1 MEEEEVHITQTLAPA
16 SSPLR
21 SRASDDRGL
30 ILSLVPKP
38 STLSPSSP
46 SLSPPPLHP
55 SGSAVYSL
63 QSKVNNLS
71 QRTGGKE
78 RKRERVREDNMA
90 SELQVEGPVSFQAL
104 PKQKGRGR
112 GEVPP
117 PVPFRHFDQRRR
129 SSSSEDE
136 VEEEVVAR
144 VQLHTDPTE
153 PQREKESWGAM
164 GKGAEKGERGGPAG
178 SVPGQPRGLGE
189 GASLES
195 LENIQSDSTGAT
207 KEDHP
212 PSSKPAPASSST
224 SSSSSHRHWA
234 PPKGFWRVARPETLI
249 LNRVS
254 TQSTVGTQT
263 TMPILSSFVRL
274 KDEPPANATLSGP
287 QSKSR
292 LASVDSVDEDRDESE
307 GCWNMLRSDSLD
319 CYLER
324 CDKKE
329 AKEPMDPV
337 GGLWRAESW
346 ESVYSQ
352 EGALSLGDTVE
363 ANQRARGRSVNRRR
377 NTKRVEEKGGV
388 DIPYLCVDQIDK
400 RDVSPDASASW
411 NNEWDLTIP
420 QQELLELPGLHFNP
434 EELPLSPRHEQAM
447 LLLERARLKAR
458 FNHAKGER
466 PQTRRS
472 HSAQRY
478 NPRRQQSGID
488 SALVQKAVAVK
499 PKEELTAP
507 PSSGPLLVPQC
518 RDLSPGGHN
527 RRYGNSPTRVRFE
540 DESEKEA
547 ESRYLDRVRE
557 RGRATG
563 QKSKGTLE
571 KKAESSISITGLTPR
586 LEDVGFTNAASTQVT
601 EVVVVLRKC
610 EACGS
615 ILRDP
620 PVPEPETAPPQSGN
634 AEENQSRKVSNWG
647 PPAQS
652 DGIPQPD
659 QPSSIHPKAAGVT
672 FGEVL
677 ILGEDT
683 EGGAGGGVGEK
694 SSGFGKLRRRS
705 RKGES
710 RLKRV
715 GSGHGPYG
723 ASWAHRRNSN
733 PRNRVNVCRRA
744 VTFALGSPVAL
755 DRPLV
760 GASGNSSPKDSDAPT
775 PPLPIKSALKSGCKS
790 RVSGQRVVKL
800 LPSVQYH
807 LINLDEGAGGSP
819 QHDLITTEH
828 HGDGPIS
835 APPGSPPS
843 AALVPCIRP
852 SSLRYSPARIT
863 PDLPPAELWETA
875 ADGAGLA
882 LSGDMSRDLLV
893 ALPEFRPAL
902 RCLGVSRAEDL
913 RAELLR
919 AEHLKAEA
927 QWEDGQE
934 GARRSMAERDGR
946 PKLSLRR
953 FFSSIGLHSVG
964 RLVKGGRSSS
974 MEQLSISAPRASSA
988 SPSPTHSP
996 HTNTRLQRT
1005 PSLQALHTVSPL
1017 AQLRKASSVQSLER
1031 RVERSTILGEVSVPN
1046 SLAPRMIQR
1055 ALSVEDMLAP
1065 RVVRPMGPMG
1075 RVVQAFPDGTLWL
1088 ELTRPPNGPFGFV
1101 ISRGKGRPVTGVYV
1115 EQVGDGTEEGL
1126 YSGLLGV
1133 GDEILE
1139 VNGETVAG
1147 LTLDLVTRLMTR
1159 DSTASIRVL
1168 PHRRNHR

>member
-1 MEEEEVHITQTLAPA
+1 MEEEEVRITQTLAPA
-16 SSPLR
+16 SSPPR
-21 SRASDDRGL
+21 SRASDDWGL

-38 STLSPSSP
+38 STLSPTSP
-46 SLSPPPLHP
+46 LLSPPPP
-55 SGSAVYSL
+55 PPPGSAVYSL
-63 QSKVNNLS
+63 QSK
-71 QRTGGKE
+71 
-78 RKRERVREDNMA
+78 
-90 SELQVEGPVSFQAL
+90 
-104 PKQKGRGR
+104 
-112 GEVPP
+112 
-117 PVPFRHFDQRRR
+117 RRR

-195 LENIQSDSTGAT
+195 LENIQSDSTSAT
-207 KEDHP
+207 KEDPP
-212 PSSKPAPASSST
+212 PSSKPTPASSST
-224 SSSSSHRHWA
+224 SSNSSHRHWA
-234 PPKGFWRVARPETLI
+234 PPKGFWRVARPETLV
-249 LNRVS
+249 LNRMS

-292 LASVDSVDEDRDESE
+292 LSSVDSVDEDRDESE

-329 AKEPMDPV
+329 VKEPMDPV

-346 ESVYSQ
+346 ESVCSQ
-352 EGALSLGDTVE
+352 EGTLSLGDTVE

-377 NTKRVEEKGGV
+377 NTKRGEEKGGV

-420 QQELLELPGLHFNP
+420 QQELLELPGSHFNP

-458 FNHAKGER
+458 FNHTKGER
-466 PQTRRS
+466 PETRRS

-478 NPRRQQSGID
+478 NPKRQQSGID

-507 PSSGPLLVPQC
+507 PSSGPLLVPQS

-586 LEDVGFTNAASTQVT
+586 LEDVGFTNAKSTQVT

-620 PVPEPETAPPQSGN
+620 PVPEPETQSGN
-634 AEENQSRKVSNWG
+634 VEENQGRKVSRYG

-677 ILGEDT
+677 ILGEDK
-683 EGGAGGGVGEK
+683 EGGAGGGVGER

-760 GASGNSSPKDSDAPT
+760 GASGNSSPKDSDTPT

-790 RVSGQRVVKL
+790 RASGQHVVKL

-828 HGDGPIS
+828 HGEGPIS
-835 APPGSPPS
+835 ARSGSPPN

-882 LSGDMSRDLLV
+882 LSGDVSRDLLV
-893 ALPEFRPAL
+893 ALPECRPAL

-1055 ALSVEDMLAP
+1055 ALSVEDVLAP

>member
-16 SSPLR
+16 SSPPQ
-21 SRASDDRGL
+21 SRASDDWGL

-46 SLSPPPLHP
+46 SLSPPPLP
-55 SGSAVYSL
+55 PPGSAVYSL

-78 RKRERVREDNMA
+78 RKRERVREENMA

-104 PKQKGRGR
+104 PKQKGRSR

-164 GKGAEKGERGGPAG
+164 GKGAEKGERGGPAD

-189 GASLES
+189 GASLE
-195 LENIQSDSTGAT
+195 NIQSDSTSAT
-207 KEDHP
+207 KEDLP

-224 SSSSSHRHWA
+224 SSNSSHRHWA
-234 PPKGFWRVARPETLI
+234 PPKGFWRVARPETLV

-274 KDEPPANATLSGP
+274 KDEPSANAILSGP

-292 LASVDSVDEDRDESE
+292 LASVDSVDEDRDERE

-346 ESVYSQ
+346 ESVCSQ
-352 EGALSLGDTVE
+352 EGTLSLGDTVE

-377 NTKRVEEKGGV
+377 NTKRGEEKGGV

-411 NNEWDLTIP
+411 NNECDLTIP
-420 QQELLELPGLHFNP
+420 QQELLELPGSHFNP

-478 NPRRQQSGID
+478 NPKRQQSGID

-507 PSSGPLLVPQC
+507 PSSGPLLVPQS

-586 LEDVGFTNAASTQVT
+586 LEDVGFTNAKSTQVT

-620 PVPEPETAPPQSGN
+620 PVPEPETQSGN
-634 AEENQSRKVSNWG
+634 AEENQGRKVSRYG

-677 ILGEDT
+677 ILGEDK
-683 EGGAGGGVGEK
+683 EGGAGGGVGER

-790 RVSGQRVVKL
+790 RASGQRVVKL

-828 HGDGPIS
+828 HGEGPIS
-835 APPGSPPS
+835 APSGSPPN

-882 LSGDMSRDLLV
+882 LSGDVCRDLLV
-893 ALPEFRPAL
+893 ALPECRPAL

-934 GARRSMAERDGR
+934 GARRSMAERDSR

-1031 RVERSTILGEVSVPN
+1031 RVERSTILGEVSVPK

-1055 ALSVEDMLAP
+1055 ALSVEDVLAP

>member
-1 MEEEEVHITQTLAPA
+1 
-16 SSPLR
+16 
-21 SRASDDRGL
+21 
-30 ILSLVPKP
+30 
-38 STLSPSSP
+38 
-46 SLSPPPLHP
+46 
-55 SGSAVYSL
+55 
-63 QSKVNNLS
+63 
-71 QRTGGKE
+71 
-78 RKRERVREDNMA
+78 
-90 SELQVEGPVSFQAL
+90 
-104 PKQKGRGR
+104 
-112 GEVPP
+112 
-117 PVPFRHFDQRRR
+117 
-129 SSSSEDE
+129 
-136 VEEEVVAR
+136 
-144 VQLHTDPTE
+144 
-153 PQREKESWGAM
+153 
-164 GKGAEKGERGGPAG
+164 
-178 SVPGQPRGLGE
+178 
-189 GASLES
+189 
-195 LENIQSDSTGAT
+195 
-207 KEDHP
+207 
-212 PSSKPAPASSST
+212 
-224 SSSSSHRHWA
+224 
-234 PPKGFWRVARPETLI
+234 
-249 LNRVS
+249 
-254 TQSTVGTQT
+254 
-263 TMPILSSFVRL
+263 MPILSSFVRL
-274 KDEPPANATLSGP
+274 KDEPPANATFSGP

-292 LASVDSVDEDRDESE
+292 LASVDSVDEDMDESE

-346 ESVYSQ
+346 ESVCSQ
-352 EGALSLGDTVE
+352 EGTLSLGDTVE

-377 NTKRVEEKGGV
+377 NTKRGEEKGGV
-388 DIPYLCVDQIDK
+388 DIPYLCVDLIDK

-420 QQELLELPGLHFNP
+420 QQELLELPG
-434 EELPLSPRHEQAM
+434 
-447 LLLERARLKAR
+447 K
-458 FNHAKGER
+458 
-466 PQTRRS
+466 
-472 HSAQRY
+472 
-478 NPRRQQSGID
+478 RQQSGIE

-507 PSSGPLLVPQC
+507 PSSGPLLVPQS

-620 PVPEPETAPPQSGN
+620 PVPEPETQSGN
-634 AEENQSRKVSNWG
+634 AEENQGRKVSRYG

-677 ILGEDT
+677 ILGEDK
-683 EGGAGGGVGEK
+683 EGGAGGGVGER

-790 RVSGQRVVKL
+790 RASGQRVVKL

-807 LINLDEGAGGSP
+807 RINLDEGAGGSP

-828 HGDGPIS
+828 HGEGPIS
-835 APPGSPPS
+835 APSGSPPN

-882 LSGDMSRDLLV
+882 LSGDVCRDLLV
-893 ALPEFRPAL
+893 ALPECRPAL

-1055 ALSVEDMLAP
+1055 ALSVEDVLAP

>member
-16 SSPLR
+16 SSPTQ

-30 ILSLVPKP
+30 VLSLVPKP

-46 SLSPPPLHP
+46 SLSPP
-55 SGSAVYSL
+55 GSAVFSL

-78 RKRERVREDNMA
+78 RERVSEDNMA
-90 SELQVEGPVSFQAL
+90 SELQVEGPVSFQDL
-104 PKQKGRGR
+104 PKQKGRSR

-136 VEEEVVAR
+136 IEEEVVAR

-207 KEDHP
+207 KEDPP

-224 SSSSSHRHWA
+224 SSSSCHRHWA

-274 KDEPPANATLSGP
+274 KDEPPANATFSGP

-292 LASVDSVDEDRDESE
+292 LASVESVDEDRDESE

-324 CDKKE
+324 CEKKE

-346 ESVYSQ
+346 ESVCSQ
-352 EGALSLGDTVE
+352 EGTLSLGDTVE

-377 NTKRVEEKGGV
+377 NAKRGEEKGGV

-400 RDVSPDASASW
+400 RDVSLDASASW

-420 QQELLELPGLHFNP
+420 QQELLELPGSHFNP

-478 NPRRQQSGID
+478 NPSQQSGSD

-507 PSSGPLLVPQC
+507 PSSGPLLVPQS

-547 ESRYLDRVRE
+547 ESRYLDRMRE
-557 RGRATG
+557 RGRAKG

-601 EVVVVLRKC
+601 EVLVVLRKC

-620 PVPEPETAPPQSGN
+620 PVPEPETAPPQSCN
-634 AEENQSRKVSNWG
+634 AEENQGRKVSRWG

-677 ILGEDT
+677 ILGEDK
-683 EGGAGGGVGEK
+683 EGGAGGGVGER

-705 RKGES
+705 KKGET

-744 VTFALGSPVAL
+744 VSFALGSPVAL

-790 RVSGQRVVKL
+790 RASGQHVVKL
-800 LPSVQYH
+800 LPSVQYR
-807 LINLDEGAGGSP
+807 LINLDEGAGGTP
-819 QHDLITTEH
+819 QHDLINTEQ
-828 HGDGPIS
+828 HGEGPIS
-835 APPGSPPS
+835 APSGSPPS
-843 AALVPCIRP
+843 AALLPCIRP

-863 PDLPPAELWETA
+863 PDLPPAELGDTA

-882 LSGDMSRDLLV
+882 LSGDVCRDLPV
-893 ALPEFRPAL
+893 ALPECRPAL

-934 GARRSMAERDGR
+934 GARRDGR

-996 HTNTRLQRT
+996 HTNTNTRLQRT
-1005 PSLQALHTVSPL
+1005 PSLQTLHTVSPL

-1055 ALSVEDMLAP
+1055 ALSVEDVLAP
-1065 RVVRPMGPMG
+1065 RVVRPVG

-1168 PHRRNHR
+1168 PHRRNYR